1 MTRVAATGDFVSV
14 KASNNIYTVLVIA
27 ATIASVLGTLA
38 VVLRYS
44 SVFDKGMFS

>member
-1 MTRVAATGDFVSV
+1 MTRVAAGDFVSV
-14 KASNNIYTVLVIA
+14 KPSNNVYTVLVVA
-27 ATIASVLGTLA
+27 ATIATILGTLA